1 MYTVPPRF
9 CFLISL
15 PLCTVVDAFVFVAY
29 HLYTVVPRLV
39 KFIDYLTNVY
49 VRMNRKRLR
58 VSKAIR
64 PASQIL
70 AEKLKFNTDSIRTSD
85 SIYGFVEDTF
95 HIYYA
100 VFLFIFKYST
110 GCFCTCKV
118 LFFLFLFLRWGW
130 GWLILFGINCFIH
143 HSRLS
148 ITCKSEYGVPLPPR
162 DKHYMLN

>member
-1 MYTVPPRF
+1 MMYHQCTLLLLAFV
-9 CFLISL
+9 FLL
-15 PLCTVVDAFVFVAY
+15 AYHLCTVVDAFVFLAY

-70 AEKLKFNTDSIRTSD
+70 AEELKFNTDSIRTSD

-118 LFFLFLFLRWGW
+118 LFFLFLFLRWGV
-130 GWLILFGINCFIH
+130 GLADFIW
-143 HSRLS
+143 
-148 ITCKSEYGVPLPPR
+148 
-162 DKHYMLN
+162 N